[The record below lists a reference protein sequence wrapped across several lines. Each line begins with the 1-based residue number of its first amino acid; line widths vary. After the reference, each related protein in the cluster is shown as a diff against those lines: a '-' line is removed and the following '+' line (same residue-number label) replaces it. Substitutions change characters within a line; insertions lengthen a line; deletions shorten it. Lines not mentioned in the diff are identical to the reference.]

1 MANFGVE
8 PLPAI
13 VLDAYNIQLWQ
24 TLVQE
29 RLDDDILVVCVPNTY
44 SCPNRATFR
53 LLRQGLVPDQ
63 QLVIFNLGIG
73 EALAGI
79 VREHPNWD
87 GKILWGRCIACNQN
101 FPDVPLNIW
110 N

>member
-1 MANFGVE
+1 MANFAVD

-29 RLDDDILVVCVPNTY
+29 RLDDDILVVCVPNTHH
-44 SCPNRATFR
+44 CPNQATFQ
-53 LLRQGLVPDQ
+53 LLYQGSVHDK
-63 QLVIFNLGIG
+63 QLVIFDLGIG
-73 EALAGI
+73 ETLAGI
-79 VREHPNWD
+79 VREQPNWD
-87 GKILWGRCIACNQN
+87 SKILWGRCLSCNQN